1 MSCWFCRFNISVLGL
16 LAWNW
21 KKSNHKSL
29 RKKCPNSKFFS
40 SVFSCDQIEYE
51 HIHIK
56 FPYSVQIRKN
66 TDERN
71 SHNSRG
77 GVFESIIISPGEFI
91 FVGKLRNDNFLWKLY
106 CSSTNFNVFV
116 FQSQFHAY
124 CLVWAF
130 RKAIRRS
137 SAFPPFYRDF
147 YRLLFAASK
156 VTRYQAC
163 YLFFKLIKHVL
174 VTLATAFNDN
184 F

>member
-1 MSCWFCRFNISVLGL
+1 M
-16 LAWNW
+16 
-21 KKSNHKSL
+21 
-29 RKKCPNSKFFS
+29 PKFRVILVRIFPWS
-40 SVFSCDQIEYE
+40 DWIWTYSYQISVFSSSTQKYGRE
-51 HIHIK
+51 K
-56 FPYSVQIRKN
+56 LSQL
-66 TDERN
+66 TWW
-71 SHNSRG
+71 
-77 GVFESIIISPGEFI
+77 VFESIIISPGEFI

>member
-1 MSCWFCRFNISVLGL
+1 M
-16 LAWNW
+16 
-21 KKSNHKSL
+21 
-29 RKKCPNSKFFS
+29 SKFKVFLVRIFPWS
-40 SVFSCDQIEYE
+40 DWTWTYSYQISVFS
-51 HIHIK
+51 
-56 FPYSVQIRKN
+56 SN
-66 TDERN
+66 TQKYGREKL
-71 SHNSRG
+71 SQLTWW
-77 GVFESIIISPGEFI
+77 VFESIIISPGKFI